1 MTLEHR
7 VTPQGIRMREVSVM
21 DDAIK
26 LVADLM
32 ALSARTAPKTA
43 GKDFIVT
50 AVITGERLK
59 VLGEEMARY
68 GAEAGKKNFDRD
80 GKNTS
85 DSSAVLLIGLK
96 GAKTAGLN
104 CGACGFDRCVD
115 LPAAHGGPEF
125 SGPYCAWRLMDL
137 GIAMGSAAKTA
148 SIHNV
153 DNRIMYRIGVLARK
167 MGLIDADVAV
177 GIPLSATGKS
187 PFFDR

>member
-1 MTLEHR
+1 
-7 VTPQGIRMREVSVM
+7 M
-21 DDAIK
+21 DDVIK

-32 ALSARTAPKTA
+32 ALSARTAPKAA

-50 AVITGERLK
+50 AVITGEKLK
-59 VLGEEMARY
+59 ALGEEMARY
-68 GAEAGKKNFDRD
+68 GAETGKRNFDRD
-80 GKNTS
+80 GRNTS
-85 DSSAVLLIGLK
+85 DSGAVLLIGLK

-104 CGACGFDRCVD
+104 CGACGFDSCAD
-115 LPAAHGGPEF
+115 LPTAHNGPEF
-125 SGPYCAWRLMDL
+125 SGPFCAWRLMDL

-177 GIPLSATGKS
+177 GIPLSATGKN